1 MANSPKK
8 TTLTDTEVQSRRG
21 GLGRRAFLL
30 GAFGGSTAL
39 AGCVTTSITDSDT
52 GRYADPAGGGRGS
65 VGLTDS
71 DSGRYADP
79 AGRGRGAQ
87 GITDSDT
94 GRYADPV
101 GRGRG
106 RNCTDA
112 DGGAYADPVGRGRR
126 C

>member
-1 MANSPKK
+1 MTGTPKK
-8 TTLTDTEVQSRRG
+8 TTLAETDVKSRRG

-52 GRYADPAGGGRGS
+52 GRYADPAGGGRGM
-65 VGLTDS
+65 GITDS

-79 AGRGRGAQ
+79 AGRGRGR
-87 GITDSDT
+87 S
-94 GRYADPV
+94 
-101 GRGRG
+101 
-106 RNCTDA
+106 CTDA
-112 DGGAYADPVGRGRR
+112 DGGRYSDPVGRGRR

>member
-1 MANSPKK
+1 MTETPKK
-8 TTLTDTEVQSRRG
+8 TTLAETDVKSRRG

-52 GRYADPAGGGRGS
+52 GRYADP
-65 VGLTDS
+65 
-71 DSGRYADP
+71 
-79 AGRGRGAQ
+79 
-87 GITDSDT
+87 
-94 GRYADPV
+94 V